1 MIVFFDNEEEIFER
15 IDFGA
20 ELIANPALRA
30 HRSTALAVV
39 RFSAHSGLKSD
50 IARGPK
56 RANKRIARRLRS
68 ASSLFRQEQLAGE
81 NIDEVHL
88 SDDDKPLDWNRRAA
102 CLPTLTSLQ
111 LLLRATVADDAEPT
125 RLLIS
130 GVGATGT

>member
-1 MIVFFDNEEEIFER
+1 LIVFFDNEEEIFER

-20 ELIANPALRA
+20 ELVATPALRA

-39 RFSAHSGLKSD
+39 RF
-50 IARGPK
+50 
-56 RANKRIARRLRS
+56 
-68 ASSLFRQEQLAGE
+68 
-81 NIDEVHL
+81 
-88 SDDDKPLDWNRRAA
+88 RRAA

-125 RLLIS
+125 RLRIS